1 MKKNLLLLFIFLYI
15 FISCEEFVGQNIS
28 VSIDDSSYNYLE
40 FIICEKL
47 EKGNIKANVI
57 RINGTSTILYN
68 HTYNLVNNDG
78 YYNIKTSYDLN
89 TGSYENKIEKIYSDT
104 PIQFELTINTNSIET
119 NCSLKYNG
127 RSYLLAK
134 YKEFDNPYLWY
145 DTSKKQYD
153 AYQKAKKEFNSSK
166 YD

>member
-1 MKKNLLLLFIFLYI
+1 MKKLLSLFIFLCL

-28 VSIDDSSYNYLE
+28 VSIDDSNYNYLD

-47 EKGNIKANVI
+47 EKGHIKANVI
-57 RINGTSTILYN
+57 RINGTSAINYN
-68 HTYNLVNNDG
+68 YTYNLVNNDV
-78 YYNIKTSYDLN
+78 YYNIKTSYNIN
-89 TGSYENKIEKIYSDT
+89 TGSYENKIEKMPLDT
-104 PIQFELTINTNSIET
+104 PVKIELTINADSMET

-127 RSYLLAK
+127 REYLLAD
-134 YKEFDNPYLWY
+134 YDEFNNPYLWY

-153 AYQKAKKEFNSSK
+153 AYLKAKKEFNASK

>member
-1 MKKNLLLLFIFLYI
+1 MKKILALFIFLPI
-15 FISCEEFVGQNIS
+15 FIGCEEFVGQNIS
-28 VSIDDSSYNYLE
+28 VSIDDSSYSYLE
-40 FIICEKL
+40 FIICEKAA
-47 EKGNIKANVI
+47 KGHIKANVI
-57 RINGTSTILYN
+57 RINGTSTINYN
-68 HTYNLVNNDG
+68 YTYNLVNNDG
-78 YYNIKTSYDLN
+78 YYNIKTSYDFN

-104 PIQFELTINTNSIET
+104 PIQFELTINANSIET

-127 RSYLLAK
+127 REYLLAK

-153 AYQKAKKEFNSSK
+153 AYQKARKEFNASK